1 MMCGVLIENGDD
13 EESGL
18 DLFMTHWVNAMD
30 LEFERIA
37 YEDGM
42 W

>member
-1 MMCGVLIENGDD
+1 MMCGVLIENGED
-13 EESGL
+13 EESSL

-37 YEDGM
+37 YEDWM

>member
-1 MMCGVLIENGDD
+1 MMCGVLIENGED

-30 LEFERIA
+30 LEFECAA